1 MRKILSSSLFVIAAL
16 ALIPL
21 GAQIQEAEA
30 SPSVS
35 ISPSAPPAE
44 ALSVTFA
51 LQCLDV
57 AGGSLGE
64 CGTDPL
70 LPACDTRWS
79 IACSYF
85 GGASTG
91 CGAACQANDVE
102 CKDGSD
108 LHKPCNGDFK
118 AACTRAGGE
127 FECNNTSCT
136 EGTCDLP

>member
-16 ALIPL
+16 ALIPF

-30 SPSVS
+30 SPSAS

-44 ALSVTFA
+44 ALAVILT

-64 CGTDPL
+64 CGTNPL
-70 LPACDTRWS
+70 LPACDTGWS
-79 IACSYF
+79 AACSYA

-91 CGAACQANDVE
+91 CGTACQANDVE
-102 CKDGSD
+102 CKDSSQ
-108 LHKPCNGDFK
+108 LHRPCNSDFK
-118 AACTRAGGE
+118 IACRRAGGE
-127 FECNNTSCT
+127 FGCDNTECT